1 MKTGKLK
8 LQRCPVSRLEKLSKD
23 KKIICF
29 GGGNNLTYVFDAVR
43 DLRLE
48 ERVSYIA
55 DNDSRKWGK
64 DRILNGRRVRM
75 ENPEKLRTEDWG
87 TNILLVTIVS
97 YQTAVLQ
104 LEDLLQGTGAVCLLS
119 PFYRYWYDKIIDKI
133 TLKQPMRNVIV
144 LQGEGDTCENA
155 KALMQAFRKQK
166 TYANY
171 QIAWLYDGIDCW
183 QGHDRHPSEKYF
195 VRDLPLK
202 KHTPRQIFDYC
213 SYINRA
219 RFQIY
224 ENKMMPKVRGGQ
236 TACYMNHGVPL
247 KSTKGII
254 VVYRDTDYV
263 VAPSKFAGGIMCEQ
277 YNADKKQIIICGA
290 PRTDCFFQEGNNRKL
305 ADFLQTG
312 KFKKMILWAPTF
324 RVHENAPC

>member
-1 MKTGKLK
+1 M
-8 LQRCPVSRLEKLSKD
+8 EKLSKD

-166 TYANY
+166 TYA
-171 QIAWLYDGIDCW
+171 I
-183 QGHDRHPSEKYF
+183 
-195 VRDLPLK
+195 
-202 KHTPRQIFDYC
+202 
-213 SYINRA
+213 
-219 RFQIY
+219 
-224 ENKMMPKVRGGQ
+224 
-236 TACYMNHGVPL
+236 
-247 KSTKGII
+247 
-254 VVYRDTDYV
+254 
-263 VAPSKFAGGIMCEQ
+263 
-277 YNADKKQIIICGA
+277 
-290 PRTDCFFQEGNNRKL
+290 
-305 ADFLQTG
+305 
-312 KFKKMILWAPTF
+312 
-324 RVHENAPC
+324 